1 MAQLSYHFLY
11 ISFFFFHLVSLVGLQ
26 QLISMKFS
34 LADVQSIS
42 NSNLTKLFLVYFC
55 LLFINSNIYDII
67 HE

>member
-11 ISFFFFHLVSLVGLQ
+11 ISFFFHLVSLVGLQ

-42 NSNLTKLFLVYFC
+42 NSNLTKLFLVYFF